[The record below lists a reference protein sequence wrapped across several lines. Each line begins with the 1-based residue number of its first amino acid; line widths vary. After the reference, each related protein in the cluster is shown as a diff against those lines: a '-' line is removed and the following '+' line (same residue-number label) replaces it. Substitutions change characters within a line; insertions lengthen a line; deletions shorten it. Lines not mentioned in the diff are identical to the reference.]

1 MMEMMEEELEVA
13 GFNVSITVRI
23 DEEDEKKL
31 DKIALYERTKR
42 GALLRRWIHERIRTF
57 YHNPEYKRWLR
68 DLKGLNLIPLREAKK
83 KK

>member
-1 MMEMMEEELEVA
+1 MEEELEVA

-23 DEEDEKKL
+23 DDEDAKKL

-42 GALLRRWIHERIRTF
+42 GALIRRWIHERIRTF

-68 DLKGLNLIPLREAKK
+68 DLKDVSLVPLKEVRKRK
-83 KK
+83 